1 MGMVEPNRIFLYSPQ
16 CFNQTFFESIQN
28 PQRVNFQHY
37 TNRIIERRDYE
48 LNNFVTPDHLYLYK
62 EIYLFLL
69 FFLLTI
75 IIIVGGSLFILG
87 LRYYRRFNKTEENW
101 NYYNNWRKKRKK
113 TNASADYWNK
123 LDFDDNTGF
132 AINIWLIFKYVV
144 ASVLLSCFLVLIYA
158 IFRTSPAILI
168 NFIYSLKILIKAFE
182 KKNPPDG
189 SLFYWWKENSFN
201 CQEIKNKNN
210 IRDFRYDLHQN
221 IFTAGTWLKQR
232 RPKHIED
239 PKKWRQ
245 IYKNET
251 LSRFDLKTRQQFN
264 KAKMK
269 RYETYLEL
277 KGTAIYEHRKVF
289 IRFLELQFSVHRLFK
304 RWIRDPLVSL
314 YPFEKTKNFFNYL
327 GRRRVVFAP
336 DRPFDVLFT
345 GKNIGKR
352 WTSIYDKHH
361 FLNSRI
367 ELFNRGGE
375 EKNHYDYCRPALSM
389 QLTVELG
396 LDHTEHFLYRR
407 QMCERLFQR
416 KHILN
421 YDKFKEFTKVHGWPM
436 LRGNRRGVRSR
447 AWPSYLYF
455 RRHHRF
461 FTRDHYYFRFNN
473 IYPAKWVAKKR
484 WRVWLSHTMN
494 DDLLSGVATSRQQMD
509 KELNLIRRSD
519 VHYANTF
526 KRHKLY
532 PKEERY
538 ANLENGF
545 SFKNPSTTNI
555 LHTSFFIKNP
565 KIKTYVHKYLTETGC
580 NNYTALIKGSP
591 KYNRKEF
598 WQSIERIKL
607 FRHLGID
614 DEQRKL
620 AKKYQIEAV
629 FLKHEKKME
638 QLKLELEEQKDFELR
653 LKIKRTINK
662 VLPRFL
668 KIDVDTEIMAR
679 IYRRGNKPKV
689 SEKLIKQTQREH
701 EMKVRREGLVREPK
715 VVITKLQQMK
725 IYLNHSQKVVQKYYY
740 KMFGPS
746 GLGPNSE
753 LRKAKIRDFKNK
765 Y

>member
-1 MGMVEPNRIFLYSPQ
+1 
-16 CFNQTFFESIQN
+16 
-28 PQRVNFQHY
+28 
-37 TNRIIERRDYE
+37 
-48 LNNFVTPDHLYLYK
+48 
-62 EIYLFLL
+62 
-69 FFLLTI
+69 
-75 IIIVGGSLFILG
+75 
-87 LRYYRRFNKTEENW
+87 
-101 NYYNNWRKKRKK
+101 
-113 TNASADYWNK
+113 
-123 LDFDDNTGF
+123 
-132 AINIWLIFKYVV
+132 
-144 ASVLLSCFLVLIYA
+144 
-158 IFRTSPAILI
+158 
-168 NFIYSLKILIKAFE
+168 
-182 KKNPPDG
+182 
-189 SLFYWWKENSFN
+189 
-201 CQEIKNKNN
+201 
-210 IRDFRYDLHQN
+210 
-221 IFTAGTWLKQR
+221 
-232 RPKHIED
+232 
-239 PKKWRQ
+239 
-245 IYKNET
+245 
-251 LSRFDLKTRQQFN
+251 
-264 KAKMK
+264 
-269 RYETYLEL
+269 
-277 KGTAIYEHRKVF
+277 
-289 IRFLELQFSVHRLFK
+289 
-304 RWIRDPLVSL
+304 
-314 YPFEKTKNFFNYL
+314 
-327 GRRRVVFAP
+327 
-336 DRPFDVLFT
+336 
-345 GKNIGKR
+345 
-352 WTSIYDKHH
+352 
-361 FLNSRI
+361 
-367 ELFNRGGE
+367 
-375 EKNHYDYCRPALSM
+375 
-389 QLTVELG
+389 
-396 LDHTEHFLYRR
+396 
-407 QMCERLFQR
+407 
-416 KHILN
+416 
-421 YDKFKEFTKVHGWPM
+421 
-436 LRGNRRGVRSR
+436 
-447 AWPSYLYF
+447 
-455 RRHHRF
+455 
-461 FTRDHYYFRFNN
+461 
-473 IYPAKWVAKKR
+473 
-484 WRVWLSHTMN
+484 MN